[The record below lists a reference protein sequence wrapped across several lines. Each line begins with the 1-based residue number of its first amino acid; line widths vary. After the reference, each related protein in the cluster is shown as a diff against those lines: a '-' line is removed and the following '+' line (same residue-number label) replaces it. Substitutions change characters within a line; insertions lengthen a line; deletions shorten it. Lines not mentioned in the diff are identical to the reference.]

1 MLRITI
7 LSLFL
12 LCTTQVHS
20 RSDFWPLAEYWQEY
34 PYQQELSKTFSDIVR
49 NPPAALSYT
58 QDKPVFIYFIT
69 PSRQLSDYWRRNRT
83 AFTQRLDEL
92 SIKYK
97 IKSHDTKANSQETQK
112 RKLMQRALS
121 DNPDFL
127 ILTLETAPDRD
138 FIRKVLKQK
147 KTRIIVQNV
156 TNPVKSW
163 HENQPLLYVGFDHE
177 SGTKML
183 AEYFKKIFSGKT
195 KFAVNNYYPGYIS
208 EVRGNSFITMLEK
221 DSSFDL
227 LSHVHTDASQ
237 GSARSNTLHLVDIY
251 PDLNFIYASATD
263 IAIGTSKALQRLG
276 REDIKV
282 NGWGGGTMELQ
293 ALAKGEL
300 DVTVMRMNDD
310 SGVAMAEAVKL
321 VLEKKEELVPVVY
334 SGDFKLVT
342 SKTSPSEVEKLI
354 KHAFRYSDA
363 HVKQQHR

>member
-7 LSLFL
+7 ISLFL

-20 RSDFWPLAEYWQEY
+20 RADFWSLNEYWQEY
-34 PYQQELSKTFSDIVR
+34 PYQQELSESFSDIVR
-49 NPPAALSYT
+49 NPPAPLSYT

-83 AFTQRLDEL
+83 AFTERLNEL
-92 SIKYK
+92 NIKYK
-97 IKSHDTKANSQETQK
+97 IKSYDTKANSQEAQK

-121 DNPDFL
+121 ENPDFI
-127 ILTLETAPDRD
+127 ILTLDTAPDRN
-138 FIRKVLKQK
+138 FTRRILNQK

-163 HENQPLLYVGFDHE
+163 HKNQPLLYVGFDHE
-177 SGTKML
+177 SGTKIL
-183 AEYFKKIFSGKT
+183 AEYFKKTFSGKT
-195 KFAVNNYYPGYIS
+195 KYAVNNFYPGYIS
-208 EVRGNSFITMLEK
+208 KVRGNSFITMLEK
-221 DSSFDL
+221 NSRFEL
-227 LSHVHTDASQ
+227 LSHVYTDASQ
-237 GSARSNTLHLVDIY
+237 GSARSNTLNLVDLY

-334 SGDFKLVT
+334 SGEFKLVT
-342 SKTSPSEVEKLI
+342 SETKPSEVEKLI
-354 KHAFRYSDA
+354 KHAFRYSDP
-363 HVKQQHR
+363 HVKEQQR